1 MYIFAT
7 MKFLVFILSIYIFTL
22 NLAPC
27 EDYGAGVFNVDVKTE
42 IAQIFDNDHQHQDAD
57 LCSPFC
63 ICRCCHISTINFKFV
78 DVKFNTSYIPMQDF
92 FYQNGIVND
101 FTTSI
106 LQPPKV

>member
-1 MYIFAT
+1 
-7 MKFLVFILSIYIFTL
+7 MKYLAFILSIYILAL

-27 EDYGAGVFNVDVKTE
+27 EDYTVLDNEVQTE
-42 IAQIFDNDHQHQDAD
+42 ISQIFDNDHQHQDLD

-63 ICRCCHISTINFKFV
+63 ICQCCHISTMNFKFV
-78 DVKFNTSYIPMQDF
+78 DVKFNTSYISTQDF
-92 FYQNGIVND
+92 FYQNGIVKD